1 MSIVEDQKGKGES
14 TEDQNVDDSIRAEA
28 DQRAK
33 EKYDQKLRERENDWK
48 NKEKEFQR
56 QIKEAQQG
64 IIVPD
69 DNTNNGNSGMNNTLI
84 RILSENAEHNK
95 QMAAFMKKSDEERNG
110 MYFTYWF
117 VCEIL
122 IKF

>member
-69 DNTNNGNSGMNNTLI
+69 DNTNNGNSGMNNTLL